1 MLYKY
6 IRTFGNLLH
15 CIWPYSLSQRFSR
28 YYAWFYTAWIAH
40 NVRKIGLHTE
50 VEPGLYL
57 VNGKKYIEI
66 GDYCLIG
73 RNSHI
78 TAHEMPQY
86 NTPVKISIGDGCMFG
101 PDMHIT
107 AVNSIRI
114 GKKRPHG
121 EKRAHFGQF
130 ARRSQR
136 YGAPEHR
143 TECPAYLFQ
152 RCDRHRRQCVDRGE
166 SRDFGRS
173 HDRRGGHHRCECGGY
188 KKYSPVFDRGRDS
201 GPNYKIMTA

>member
-101 PDMHIT
+101 RICISPQ
-107 AVNSIRI
+107 SILSGSVKTSAR
-114 GKKRPHG
+114 GKACSFRTI
-121 EKRAHFGQF
+121 
-130 ARRSQR
+130 
-136 YGAPEHR
+136 R
-143 TECPAYLFQ
+143 TEIPKIWRSGTSHRMPGLFIPKV
-152 RCDRHRRQCVDRGE
+152 RSSSETMCGSGE

>member
-73 RNSHI
+73 RSSHI

-114 GKKRPHG
+114 GKNVRTGKSVLISDNSHGDPKDMALRNIAPNARPIYSKGAIVIGDNVWIG
-121 EKRAHFGQF
+121 EKAAILAGVTIGEGAIIGANAVVTKNIPPYSIAAGIP
-130 ARRSQR
+130 ARII
-136 YGAPEHR
+136 
-143 TECPAYLFQ
+143 
-152 RCDRHRRQCVDRGE
+152 
-166 SRDFGRS
+166 
-173 HDRRGGHHRCECGGY
+173 
-188 KKYSPVFDRGRDS
+188 K
-201 GPNYKIMTA
+201 

>member
-114 GKKRPHG
+114 GKNVRTGKSVLISDNSHG
-121 EKRAHFGQF
+121 DPKDMALRNIAPNALFIPKV
-130 ARRSQR
+130 RSSSETMCGSGR
-136 YGAPEHR
+136 KPR
-143 TECPAYLFQ
+143 FWP
-152 RCDRHRRQCVDRGE
+152 E
-166 SRDFGRS
+166 SRSARGPSSVRMRWLQKIFPRIRS
-173 HDRRGGHHRCECGGY
+173 RQGFRPEL
-188 KKYSPVFDRGRDS
+188 
-201 GPNYKIMTA
+201 

>member
-114 GKKRPHG
+114 GKNVRTGKSVLISDNSHRMPG
-121 EKRAHFGQF
+121 LFIPKV
-130 ARRSQR
+130 RSSSETMCGSGR
-136 YGAPEHR
+136 KPR
-143 TECPAYLFQ
+143 FWP
-152 RCDRHRRQCVDRGE
+152 E
-166 SRDFGRS
+166 SRSARGPSSVRMRWLQKIFPRIRS
-173 HDRRGGHHRCECGGY
+173 RQGFRPEL
-188 KKYSPVFDRGRDS
+188 
-201 GPNYKIMTA
+201 

>member
-86 NTPVKISIGDGCMFG
+86 TTPVKISIGDGCMFG

-114 GKKRPHG
+114 GKNVRTGKSVLISDNSHEIPKIWRSGTSHRMP
-121 EKRAHFGQF
+121 GQF
-130 ARRSQR
+130 IPKVR
-136 YGAPEHR
+136 
-143 TECPAYLFQ
+143 
-152 RCDRHRRQCVDRGE
+152 
-166 SRDFGRS
+166 
-173 HDRRGGHHRCECGGY
+173 
-188 KKYSPVFDRGRDS
+188 
-201 GPNYKIMTA
+201 

>member
-114 GKKRPHG
+114 VKTSARGKACSFRTI
-121 EKRAHFGQF
+121 
-130 ARRSQR
+130 
-136 YGAPEHR
+136 R
-143 TECPAYLFQ
+143 TEIPKIWRSGTSHRMPGLFIPKV
-152 RCDRHRRQCVDRGE
+152 RSSSETMCGSGRKPRFWPE
-166 SRDFGRS
+166 SRSARGPSSVRMRWLQKIFPRIRS
-173 HDRRGGHHRCECGGY
+173 RQGFRPEL
-188 KKYSPVFDRGRDS
+188 
-201 GPNYKIMTA
+201 

>member
-114 GKKRPHG
+114 GKTS
-121 EKRAHFGQF
+121 
-130 ARRSQR
+130 ARGKACSFRTI
-136 YGAPEHR
+136 R
-143 TECPAYLFQ
+143 TEIPKIWRSGTSHRMPGLFIPKV
-152 RCDRHRRQCVDRGE
+152 RSSSETMCGSGRKPRFWPE
-166 SRDFGRS
+166 SRSARGPSSVRMRWLQKIFPRIRS
-173 HDRRGGHHRCECGGY
+173 RQGFRPEL
-188 KKYSPVFDRGRDS
+188 
-201 GPNYKIMTA
+201 

>member
-1 MLYKY
+1 MFYKY

-15 CIWPYSLSQRFSR
+15 CIWPYSLSQRLSR

-40 NVRKIGLHTE
+40 NFRKIGFHSE

-73 RNSHI
+73 RNSQI

-107 AVNSIRI
+107 AVNSIQI
-114 GKKRPHG
+114 GKNVRTGKSVLISDNSHGDPEDTALRDIAPNARPIYSKGAIVIGDNVWIG
-121 EKRAHFGQF
+121 EKAAILAGVTIGEGAIIGANAVVTKNIPPYSIAAGIP
-130 ARRSQR
+130 ARII
-136 YGAPEHR
+136 
-143 TECPAYLFQ
+143 
-152 RCDRHRRQCVDRGE
+152 
-166 SRDFGRS
+166 
-173 HDRRGGHHRCECGGY
+173 
-188 KKYSPVFDRGRDS
+188 K
-201 GPNYKIMTA
+201 

>member
-114 GKKRPHG
+114 GKNVPHG

-173 HDRRGGHHRCECGGY
+173 HDRRGAIIGAIGGY
-188 KKYSPVFDRGRDS
+188 KNIPPYSIAAGS
-201 GPNYKIMTA
+201 GPI

>member
-6 IRTFGNLLH
+6 IRHRQFTLVYGH
-15 CIWPYSLSQRFSR
+15 IRFHNGLAR

-114 GKKRPHG
+114 GKNVRTGKSVLISDNSHGDPKDMALRNIAPNARPIYSKGAIVIGDNVWIG
-121 EKRAHFGQF
+121 EKA
-130 ARRSQR
+130 AIW
-136 YGAPEHR
+136 P
-143 TECPAYLFQ
+143 
-152 RCDRHRRQCVDRGE
+152 E
-166 SRDFGRS
+166 SRSAR
-173 HDRRGGHHRCECGGY
+173 GHHRSNAVVT
-188 KKYSPVFDRGRDS
+188 KNIPPYSIAAGIPARII
-201 GPNYKIMTA
+201 K

>member
-114 GKKRPHG
+114 GKNVRTGKACSFRTI
-121 EKRAHFGQF
+121 
-130 ARRSQR
+130 
-136 YGAPEHR
+136 R
-143 TECPAYLFQ
+143 TEIPKIWRSGTSHRMPGLFIPKV
-152 RCDRHRRQCVDRGE
+152 RSSSETMCGSGRKPRFWPE
-166 SRDFGRS
+166 SRSARGPSSVRMRWLQKIFPRIRS
-173 HDRRGGHHRCECGGY
+173 RQGFRPEL
-188 KKYSPVFDRGRDS
+188 
-201 GPNYKIMTA
+201 

>member
-86 NTPVKISIGDGCMFG
+86 NTPAACSVRICISPQSILSGSVKTS
-101 PDMHIT
+101 
-107 AVNSIRI
+107 AR
-114 GKKRPHG
+114 GKACSFRTI
-121 EKRAHFGQF
+121 
-130 ARRSQR
+130 
-136 YGAPEHR
+136 R
-143 TECPAYLFQ
+143 TEIPKIWRSGTSHRMPGLFIPKV
-152 RCDRHRRQCVDRGE
+152 RSSSETMCGSGRKPRFWPE
-166 SRDFGRS
+166 SRSARGPSSVRMRWLQKIFPRIRS
-173 HDRRGGHHRCECGGY
+173 RQGFRPEL
-188 KKYSPVFDRGRDS
+188 
-201 GPNYKIMTA
+201 

>member
-114 GKKRPHG
+114 GKNVRTGKSVLISDNSHG
-121 EKRAHFGQF
+121 DPKDMALRNIAPNAGLFIPKV
-130 ARRSQR
+130 RSSSETMCGSGR
-136 YGAPEHR
+136 KPR
-143 TECPAYLFQ
+143 FWP
-152 RCDRHRRQCVDRGE
+152 E
-166 SRDFGRS
+166 SRSARGPSSVRMRWLQKIFPRIRS
-173 HDRRGGHHRCECGGY
+173 RQGFRPEL
-188 KKYSPVFDRGRDS
+188 
-201 GPNYKIMTA
+201 

>member
-114 GKKRPHG
+114 GKNVRTGKIAPNARPIYSKGAIVIGDNVWIG
-121 EKRAHFGQF
+121 EKAAILAGVTIGEGAIIGANAVVTKNIPPYSIAAGIP
-130 ARRSQR
+130 ARII
-136 YGAPEHR
+136 
-143 TECPAYLFQ
+143 
-152 RCDRHRRQCVDRGE
+152 
-166 SRDFGRS
+166 
-173 HDRRGGHHRCECGGY
+173 
-188 KKYSPVFDRGRDS
+188 K
-201 GPNYKIMTA
+201 

>member
-114 GKKRPHG
+114 GKNVGTEIPKIW
-121 EKRAHFGQF
+121 
-130 ARRSQR
+130 RS
-136 YGAPEHR
+136 GTSHR
-143 TECPAYLFQ
+143 MPGLFIPKV
-152 RCDRHRRQCVDRGE
+152 RSSSETMCGSGRKPRFWPE
-166 SRDFGRS
+166 SRSARGPSSVRMRWLQKIFPRIRS
-173 HDRRGGHHRCECGGY
+173 RQGFRPEL
-188 KKYSPVFDRGRDS
+188 
-201 GPNYKIMTA
+201 

>member
-114 GKKRPHG
+114 GKTS
-121 EKRAHFGQF
+121 
-130 ARRSQR
+130 ARGKACSFRTIRTQIPKIWRS
-136 YGAPEHR
+136 GTSHR
-143 TECPAYLFQ
+143 MPGLFIPKV
-152 RCDRHRRQCVDRGE
+152 RSSSETMCGSGRKPRFWPE
-166 SRDFGRS
+166 SRSARGPSSVRMRWLQKIFPRIRS
-173 HDRRGGHHRCECGGY
+173 RQGFRPEL
-188 KKYSPVFDRGRDS
+188 
-201 GPNYKIMTA
+201 

>member
-114 GKKRPHG
+114 GKNVRTGKSVLISDNSHG
-121 EKRAHFGQF
+121 DPKDM
-130 ARRSQR
+130 RS
-136 YGAPEHR
+136 GTSHR
-143 TECPAYLFQ
+143 MPGLFIPKV
-152 RCDRHRRQCVDRGE
+152 RSSSETMCGSGRKPRFWPE
-166 SRDFGRS
+166 SRSARGPSSVRMRWLQKIFPRIRS
-173 HDRRGGHHRCECGGY
+173 RQGFRPEL
-188 KKYSPVFDRGRDS
+188 
-201 GPNYKIMTA
+201 

>member
-114 GKKRPHG
+114 GKNVRTGKSVLISDNSHGDPKDMALRNIAPNARPIYS
-121 EKRAHFGQF
+121 K
-130 ARRSQR
+130 
-136 YGAPEHR
+136 GAIVIGGSGRKPR
-143 TECPAYLFQ
+143 FWP
-152 RCDRHRRQCVDRGE
+152 E
-166 SRDFGRS
+166 SRSARGPSSVRMRWLQKIFPRIRS
-173 HDRRGGHHRCECGGY
+173 RQGFRPEL
-188 KKYSPVFDRGRDS
+188 
-201 GPNYKIMTA
+201 

>member
-114 GKKRPHG
+114 GKNVRTGKSVLISDNSHGDPKDMALRNIAPNARPIYS
-121 EKRAHFGQF
+121 K
-130 ARRSQR
+130 
-136 YGAPEHR
+136 GAIVIGDNVWLSGRKPR
-143 TECPAYLFQ
+143 FWP
-152 RCDRHRRQCVDRGE
+152 E
-166 SRDFGRS
+166 SRSARGPSSVRMRWLQKIFPRIRS
-173 HDRRGGHHRCECGGY
+173 RQGFRPEL
-188 KKYSPVFDRGRDS
+188 
-201 GPNYKIMTA
+201 

>member
-86 NTPVKISIGDGCMFG
+86 NTPVKISIGDGCMLVRICIS
-101 PDMHIT
+101 PQ
-107 AVNSIRI
+107 SILSGSVKTSAR
-114 GKKRPHG
+114 GKACSFRTI
-121 EKRAHFGQF
+121 
-130 ARRSQR
+130 
-136 YGAPEHR
+136 R
-143 TECPAYLFQ
+143 TEIPKIWRSGTSHRMPGLFIPKV
-152 RCDRHRRQCVDRGE
+152 RSSSETMCGSGRKPRFWPE
-166 SRDFGRS
+166 SRSARGPSSVRMRWLQKIFPRIRS
-173 HDRRGGHHRCECGGY
+173 RQGFRPEL
-188 KKYSPVFDRGRDS
+188 
-201 GPNYKIMTA
+201 

>member
-73 RNSHI
+73 RTSHI

-114 GKKRPHG
+114 GKNVRTGKSVLISDNSHGDPKDMALRNIAPNARPIYSKGAIVIGDNVWIG
-121 EKRAHFGQF
+121 EKAAILAGVTIGEGAIIGANAVVTKNIPPYSIAAGIP
-130 ARRSQR
+130 ARII
-136 YGAPEHR
+136 
-143 TECPAYLFQ
+143 
-152 RCDRHRRQCVDRGE
+152 
-166 SRDFGRS
+166 
-173 HDRRGGHHRCECGGY
+173 
-188 KKYSPVFDRGRDS
+188 K
-201 GPNYKIMTA
+201 

>member
-114 GKKRPHG
+114 GKNVRTGK
-121 EKRAHFGQF
+121 
-130 ARRSQR
+130 SVLISTI
-136 YGAPEHR
+136 R
-143 TECPAYLFQ
+143 TEIPKIWRSGTSHRMPGLFIPKV
-152 RCDRHRRQCVDRGE
+152 RSSSETMCGSGRKPRFWPE
-166 SRDFGRS
+166 SRSARGPSSVRMRWLQKIFPRIRS
-173 HDRRGGHHRCECGGY
+173 RQGFRPEL
-188 KKYSPVFDRGRDS
+188 
-201 GPNYKIMTA
+201 

>member
-114 GKKRPHG
+114 GKTS
-121 EKRAHFGQF
+121 
-130 ARRSQR
+130 ARGKACSFRTI
-136 YGAPEHR
+136 R
-143 TECPAYLFQ
+143 TEIPKIWRSGTSHRMPGLFIPK
-152 RCDRHRRQCVDRGE
+152 V
-166 SRDFGRS
+166 RS
-173 HDRRGGHHRCECGGY
+173 SVTHYTPLIRFNASY
-188 KKYSPVFDRGRDS
+188 ITK
-201 GPNYKIMTA
+201 N

>member
-86 NTPVKISIGDGCMFG
+86 TTPVKISIGDGCMFG

-114 GKKRPHG
+114 GKNVRTGKACSFRTIRT
-121 EKRAHFGQF
+121 ETR
-130 ARRSQR
+130 R

-143 TECPAYLFQ
+143 TECPANLFQ
-152 RCDRHRRQCVDRGE
+152 RCDSHRRQCVDRGE

>member
-107 AVNSIRI
+107 AVRI
-114 GKKRPHG
+114 GKTS
-121 EKRAHFGQF
+121 
-130 ARRSQR
+130 ARGKACSFRTI
-136 YGAPEHR
+136 R
-143 TECPAYLFQ
+143 TEIPKIWRSGTSHRMPGLFIPKV
-152 RCDRHRRQCVDRGE
+152 RSSSETMCGSGRKPRFWPE
-166 SRDFGRS
+166 SRSARGPSSVRMRWLQKIFPRIRS
-173 HDRRGGHHRCECGGY
+173 RQGFRPEL
-188 KKYSPVFDRGRDS
+188 
-201 GPNYKIMTA
+201 

>member
-114 GKKRPHG
+114 GKNVRTGKSVLISDNSHGDPKDMALRNIAPNARPFIP
-121 EKRAHFGQF
+121 KV
-130 ARRSQR
+130 RSSSETMCGSGR
-136 YGAPEHR
+136 KPR
-143 TECPAYLFQ
+143 FWP
-152 RCDRHRRQCVDRGE
+152 E
-166 SRDFGRS
+166 SRSARGPSSVRMRWLQKIFPRIRS
-173 HDRRGGHHRCECGGY
+173 RQGFRPEL
-188 KKYSPVFDRGRDS
+188 
-201 GPNYKIMTA
+201 

>member
-114 GKKRPHG
+114 GKNVRTGKSVLISDNSHG
-121 EKRAHFGQF
+121 DPKIW
-130 ARRSQR
+130 RS
-136 YGAPEHR
+136 GTSHR
-143 TECPAYLFQ
+143 MPGLFIPKV
-152 RCDRHRRQCVDRGE
+152 RSSSETMCGSGRKPRFWPE
-166 SRDFGRS
+166 SRSARGPSSVRMRWLQKIFPRIRS
-173 HDRRGGHHRCECGGY
+173 RQGFRPEL
-188 KKYSPVFDRGRDS
+188 
-201 GPNYKIMTA
+201 

>member
-114 GKKRPHG
+114 GKNVRTGKSVLISDNSHGDPKDMALRNIAPNARPIYSKGAIVIGDNVWIG
-121 EKRAHFGQF
+121 EKA
-130 ARRSQR
+130 AIL
-136 YGAPEHR
+136 A
-143 TECPAYLFQ
+143 
-152 RCDRHRRQCVDRGE
+152 E
-166 SRDFGRS
+166 SRSARGPSSVRMRWLQKIFPRIRS
-173 HDRRGGHHRCECGGY
+173 RPGIPARII
-188 KKYSPVFDRGRDS
+188 K
-201 GPNYKIMTA
+201 